1 MNFEK
6 KLFYF
11 DGCAIY
17 QKHAH
22 HFHYYSLKTLQTI
35 TNNAP
40 TNALLTHCH
49 ITTTITEDKNTKLS

>member
-22 HFHYYSLKTLQTI
+22 HFHYYSLKTLQTM
-35 TNNAP
+35 
-40 TNALLTHCH
+40 LLLMHF
-49 ITTTITEDKNTKLS
+49 